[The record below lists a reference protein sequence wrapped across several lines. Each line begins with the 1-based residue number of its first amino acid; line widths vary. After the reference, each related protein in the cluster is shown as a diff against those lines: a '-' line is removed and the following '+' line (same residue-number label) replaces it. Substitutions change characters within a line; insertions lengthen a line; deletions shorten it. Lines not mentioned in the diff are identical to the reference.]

1 MHEFLQYHYFFKIYL
16 FFYRFADSLSEI
28 ENRLNN
34 VKHVCDMLMGNL
46 SMKQVFSVILSCGNY
61 MNGGNIQRGQADGFS
76 IDILPKLKDV
86 KSRDNTTNLLQYVVR
101 FCIVKFDSKK
111 VCIRII
117 QQVFKKRNPDFSSN
131 VFFLRVSFFFPFLLL
146 LYIILK
152 GIFEKLEP
160 KLYSSKFRCSE
171 KATKI

>member
-1 MHEFLQYHYFFKIYL
+1 
-16 FFYRFADSLSEI
+16 
-28 ENRLNN
+28 
-34 VKHVCDMLMGNL
+34 MLMGNL
-46 SMKQVFSVILSCGNY
+46 SMKQVFSVVLSCGNY

-117 QQVFKKRNPDFSSN
+117 QQMFKK
-131 VFFLRVSFFFPFLLL
+131 
-146 LYIILK
+146 K
-152 GIFEKLEP
+152 GIQILPGKMWLEL
-160 KLYSSKFRCSE
+160 KSFIYFLS
-171 KATKI
+171 I

>member
-111 VCIRII
+111 VCIRIM
-117 QQVFKKRNPDFSSN
+117 
-131 VFFLRVSFFFPFLLL
+131 
-146 LYIILK
+146 
-152 GIFEKLEP
+152 
-160 KLYSSKFRCSE
+160 
-171 KATKI
+171 